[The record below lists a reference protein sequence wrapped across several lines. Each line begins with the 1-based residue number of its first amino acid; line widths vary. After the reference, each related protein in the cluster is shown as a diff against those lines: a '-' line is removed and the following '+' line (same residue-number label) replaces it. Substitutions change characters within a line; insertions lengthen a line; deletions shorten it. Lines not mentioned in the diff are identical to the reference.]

1 MSGRGLDGLFDH
13 EQIIRAK
20 GGGNAGIRAHVQM
33 PPVNRLIL
41 QRNEQAGAAD
51 IDNVGVARLVQ
62 IVQYGYGVI

>member
-1 MSGRGLDGLFDH
+1 
-13 EQIIRAK
+13 
-20 GGGNAGIRAHVQM
+20 M

-51 IDNVGVARLVQ
+51 IDNVSVARLVQ